1 VNDAP
6 LYDEIGVGYMTTRQA
21 DPTIEGMVHDAL
33 GDARRVVNVGAGTGS
48 YEPHDREVVAVEPSE
63 VMIAQRPAGAAPVVR
78 AVAEELPFEDDSF
91 DAAMAVIT
99 DHHWSDRARGLRELR
114 RVARSRAV
122 LLTYDP
128 SFADRF
134 WLVRD
139 YLPGFKGLPGMTI
152 DDVAAHLGAQTV
164 LPVPIPADCRDGF
177 LPAFWARPHAYL
189 DPRVRAGI
197 SVFARLEPAE
207 VEAAM
212 ACLRADLDSGA
223 WNERNAE
230 LAGLDELD
238 LGFRLLIAELGSLS
252 RPRRGSSRP
261 CSSARP

>member
-1 VNDAP
+1 MTGAP
-6 LYDEIGVGYMTTRQA
+6 LYDEIGVDYTTTRQA
-21 DPTIEGMVHDAL
+21 DPRIERMVHDAL

-48 YEPHDREVVAVEPSE
+48 YEPRDREVVAVEPSE
-63 VMIAQRPAGAAPVVR
+63 VMIAQRPPGAAPVVR
-78 AVAEELPFEDDSF
+78 AVAEELPFPDDSF

-128 SFADRF
+128 TFADRF

-139 YLPGFKGLPGMTI
+139 YLPGFKTLPGMTI
-152 DDVAAHLGAQTV
+152 DEIAVHLGAQTV

-197 SVFARLEPAE
+197 SVFTRLEPTEIE
-207 VEAAM
+207 VAM
-212 ACLRADLDSGA
+212 ARLRADLDSGA
-223 WNERNAE
+223 WSERNAE
-230 LAGLDELD
+230 LAELEELD
-238 LGFRLLIAELGSLS
+238 LGFRLLIADY
-252 RPRRGSSRP
+252 SSTDPIHDR
-261 CSSARP
+261 

>member
-1 VNDAP
+1 MTGAP
-6 LYDEIGVGYMTTRQA
+6 LYDEIGVDYTTTRQA
-21 DPTIEGMVHDAL
+21 DPRIERMVHDAL
-33 GDARRVVNVGAGTGS
+33 GDARRFVNVGAGTGS
-48 YEPHDREVVAVEPSE
+48 YEPRDREVVAVEPSE
-63 VMIAQRPAGAAPVVR
+63 VMIAQRPPSAAPVVR
-78 AVAEELPFEDDSF
+78 AVAEELPFPDDSF

-128 SFADRF
+128 TFADRF

-139 YLPGFKGLPGMTI
+139 YLPGFKTLPGMTI
-152 DDVAAHLGAQTV
+152 DEIAVHLGAQTV

-197 SVFARLEPAE
+197 SVFTRLEPTEIE
-207 VEAAM
+207 VAM
-212 ACLRADLDSGA
+212 ARLRADLDSGA
-223 WNERNAE
+223 WSERNAE
-230 LAGLDELD
+230 LAELEELD
-238 LGFRLLIAELGSLS
+238 LGFRLLIADY
-252 RPRRGSSRP
+252 SSTDPIHDR
-261 CSSARP
+261 